1 MTADKYISNIHSFI
15 TTMKSTHILSLISL
29 TLAGAMVSAQKKD
42 AKPAPAPAPQQKLE
56 LVKVAS
62 LNTTE
67 SNREFQ
73 KNVQLVQQQRSLAGQ
88 LLTKLQNE
96 QDEQKHA
103 ELKKQL
109 DALQAKLNDNNKLMF
124 KTYGFTLNRNYVL
137 TVEKAHVHMWVTA
150 EEAAAIK
157 ARSNATD
164 GAKKEDGKKPGGL
177 RGLFGGNKKK

>member
-1 MTADKYISNIHSFI
+1 MKYIR
-15 TTMKSTHILSLISL
+15 ILSLVSF
-29 TLAGAMVSAQKKD
+29 TLAASAAYAQKKG
-42 AKPAPAPAPQQKLE
+42 AKPAPAAAPQQKLE

-62 LNTTE
+62 LNTID

-73 KNVQLVQQQRSLAGQ
+73 KNVQLVQQQRTLAVQ
-88 LLTKLQNE
+88 LLSKIQNE

-103 ELKKQL
+103 QLKKQL
-109 DALQAKLNDNNKLMF
+109 DGLQAKLNENNKLMF

-157 ARSNATD
+157 ARSETQD
-164 GAKKEDGKKPGGL
+164 DKKKPSGL
-177 RGLFGGNKKK
+177 RGLFGGGKKDKKE